1 MLTLEVTNNCIAG
14 ASRRPRHQEMV
25 SLMRVAAAASRANLN
40 IVSGSVS
47 DWSSGARQREGVDTR
62 ASNDGRDFT
71 ITGSLLPPLMAFAL
85 MSQFHQEKALLG
97 AFSVI
102 VNTDGSFSAVSQAR
116 TSALTMETS

>member
-1 MLTLEVTNNCIAG
+1 
-14 ASRRPRHQEMV
+14 MV

-47 DWSSGARQREGVDTR
+47 HWSSGARQREGVDTR

-71 ITGSLLPPLMAFAL
+71 ITESLLPPLMTFAL

-97 AFSVI
+97 AFCVI
-102 VNTDGSFSAVSQAR
+102 VKYSR
-116 TSALTMETS
+116 TFVKLIVDIVGTGCRGNHSWGTFKCQLQ